1 MCKMVKTRLTW
12 KLLGLAAS
20 LVLVSSAG
28 SAACLNPPAS
38 AEMIDQFKQDSA
50 RFVQQAIDPRRVEG
64 VTRELAGTDAA
75 LAVDLVRVARNSEP
89 SFRTAVA
96 AGLAQA
102 ALACSS
108 VDQKASQAIQQAV
121 AEFEDGEFQA
131 SFAAVAGDLSTAAI
145 AAVASAAASSSGSVP
160 VTNPST
166 ASGTGIADSAT
177 AKRRANP
184 VGAFSFSGITTVG
197 ASASAVTAAT
207 SVSPVR

>member
-1 MCKMVKTRLTW
+1 MCKPVEARRPW

-20 LVLVSSAG
+20 FVLLSSAA
-28 SAACLNPPAS
+28 SAGCLNAPAS
-38 AEMIDQFKQDSA
+38 AEMIDQFKQDAA

-64 VTRELAGTDAA
+64 VTRDLAGTDAS
-75 LAVDLVRVARNSEP
+75 LAADLVRVARNSEP

-131 SFAAVAGDLSTAAI
+131 AFAAVAGDLSTAAI

-160 VTNPST
+160 VTHPAT
-166 ASGTGIADSAT
+166 AGGTGIAESAT
-177 AKRRANP
+177 AKRRTSP

-197 ASASAVTAAT
+197 ASASAVTAVT